1 MTKKIF
7 AAILAVLFVM
17 QIMPLTFAK
26 KGTKTEPKYYVS
38 LEGLTIGQGMY
49 VEPSYYTLSEVQ
61 EAISG
66 KYGVEVTAENVTA
79 AMVTATMFIENGID
93 YQAGDLS
100 TFYLQNIKGIDKGYI
115 NIPDFITD
123 VTSDY
128 GYDNDEND
136 GNDDEWLGAGDYS
149 MFSGWMY
156 TSDEEMAQVGAG
168 EFAME
173 DGTYVR
179 WQFTFYG
186 YGTDLGYSSDW
197 SGPALFDGLAH
208 RNTLNKYYADINR
221 EHPEFFT
228 AHPDVKAAALA
239 VIEKLDASQ
248 DEVDAA
254 YTALRDAFENQE
266 QPRVERD
273 FAELEGDVL
282 DYLSSTLTAP
292 AFGNEWVIMALA
304 RGGKLDLTDE
314 RAAAYYANV
323 VEYVN
328 EKAANVNMNGALDKN
343 KSTENSRLIIA
354 LSSIGKNARQVGNW
368 DLVAA
373 YEENGLAWITKQG
386 INGGIYALIAL
397 DTAGYELSDETRD
410 GTLREQ
416 IIEYILGKE
425 ISGGG
430 FALSG
435 SNADPD
441 VTAMAIMALAKYS
454 DNEDVAAVL
463 DRAVE
468 KLSAIQNND
477 GTYSSWGSVASESS
491 AQVICALSALGIN
504 PDTDTRFIKNGQSV
518 VDGMLTFYLEDSHTF
533 AHAVGGTSNSMATIQ
548 CGYSMVAYQRMIN
561 HENSLYDMSDVNVA
575 TYDDNGFMNIS
586 AIITAP
592 AIVSNKAD
600 STFRAQ
606 VSLTGW
612 DTEKSYKLM
621 DAVITMPEGLTV
633 TAVNANEK
641 LTGGTMYFE
650 QETATGKLRIVY
662 ADLEGFTDIAF
673 AATDFPA
680 ELFTIDLALTD
691 VIDADSVTL
700 AVTGLSLKLGSDSQD
715 PAMMHVIDTAQAQ
728 AEVGLKKE
736 RAVYAYIM
744 YTGDSIDLIPEN
756 MQAVAILVTE
766 TDANTTAA
774 YNDTGLLYSAQLTEK
789 TGVTTYVAM
798 MSTENT
804 LTELNKI
811 ANYTFA
817 EGTPD
822 ALTFGDVNNDGVINA
837 QDALNTVN
845 AWMRKGDA
853 PAENTMLAMN
863 VNGDSRINTFDA
875 LGIVDFFVNGSAFI
889 IVANAQGI
897 D

>member
-1 MTKKIF
+1 MVKR
-7 AAILAVLFVM
+7 
-17 QIMPLTFAK
+17 
-26 KGTKTEPKYYVS
+26 
-38 LEGLTIGQGMY
+38 
-49 VEPSYYTLSEVQ
+49 
-61 EAISG
+61 IS
-66 KYGVEVTAENVTA
+66 
-79 AMVTATMFIENGID
+79 M
-93 YQAGDLS
+93 L
-100 TFYLQNIKGIDKGYI
+100 L
-115 NIPDFITD
+115 
-123 VTSDY
+123 
-128 GYDNDEND
+128 
-136 GNDDEWLGAGDYS
+136 
-149 MFSGWMY
+149 
-156 TSDEEMAQVGAG
+156 
-168 EFAME
+168 
-173 DGTYVR
+173 
-179 WQFTFYG
+179 
-186 YGTDLGYSSDW
+186 
-197 SGPALFDGLAH
+197 
-208 RNTLNKYYADINR
+208 
-221 EHPEFFT
+221 
-228 AHPDVKAAALA
+228 LA
-239 VIEKLDASQ
+239 VIMLMQVTPLSRRDNANAADSQ
-248 DEVDAA
+248 Q
-254 YTALRDAFENQE
+254 RGQ
-266 QPRVERD
+266 RD
-273 FAELEGDVL
+273 FSEPESDVL

-304 RGGKLDLTDE
+304 RGGKLNLTDE

-323 VEYVN
+323 VDYVN

-435 SNADPD
+435 SSADPD
-441 VTAMAIMALAKYS
+441 VTAMSIMALAKYS
-454 DNEDVAAVL
+454 DNEDVAAVV

-491 AQVICALSALGIN
+491 AQVICALSTLGIN
-504 PDTDTRFIKNGQSV
+504 PDTDERFIKDGHSV
-518 VDGMLTFYLEDSHTF
+518 IDGMLTFYLEDSHTF
-533 AHAVGGTSNSMATIQ
+533 AHTVIDGTLSTNGLATIQ
-548 CGYSMVAYQRMIN
+548 CGYAMVAYQRMIN
-561 HENSLYDMSDVNVA
+561 GRKALFDMTDVNAV
-575 TYDDNGFMNIS
+575 TYDNSGFMDIL
-586 AIITAP
+586 AILTAP
-592 AIVSNKAD
+592 ASVTNKKNTKFTA
-600 STFRAQ
+600 R
-606 VSLTGW
+606 VLLTGW
-612 DTEKSYKLM
+612 DVSKHYKLM
-621 DAVITMPEGLTV
+621 DAVITIPAGITV
-633 TAVNANEK
+633 TAVKANKK

-650 QETATGKLRIVY
+650 QDKSEGKLRIVY
-662 ADLEGFTDIAF
+662 TDVKSLSDITF
-673 AATDFPA
+673 SAADFPA
-680 ELFTIDLALTD
+680 EFFTIDCKLAKKLK
-691 VIDADSVTL
+691 ASSVTL

-715 PAMMHVIDTAQAQ
+715 PAMMHVINTAETQ

-744 YTGDSIDLIPEN
+744 YTGDGIDLIPEN
-756 MQAVAILVTE
+756 MQAVAVLVTE

-774 YNDTGLLYSAQLTEK
+774 YNGTGLLYSAQLTEK

-845 AWMRKGDA
+845 AWMRKGDV
-853 PAENTMLAMN
+853 PAENTLLRMN

-897 D
+897 G